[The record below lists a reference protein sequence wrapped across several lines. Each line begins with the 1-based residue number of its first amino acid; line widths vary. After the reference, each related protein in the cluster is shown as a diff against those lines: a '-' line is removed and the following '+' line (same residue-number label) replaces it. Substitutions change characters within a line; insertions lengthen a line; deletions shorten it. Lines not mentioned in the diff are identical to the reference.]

1 LRASTTT
8 HINSLAQAKIAQ
20 KDEKGYL
27 MLRWLPENVATF
39 GGDVD
44 DIFWLIYVIVGVW
57 FVLTYSVI
65 IYALFRYRHSRQPRA
80 VYIQGNTPAQYG
92 WLLALGLVVLVLD
105 IGIDERSAEVWERIK
120 SSPPAADVQMRVTA
134 KRFNWEVR
142 YTGPDGHFDTAD
154 DLQIDGELHVP
165 VNKVVQVVLG
175 SKDVI
180 HSFFLPH
187 LRLKQDA
194 MPGRTIPVWFQ
205 ATKPGVYPL
214 PCAELC
220 GFGHTGML
228 GNLTVHTPE
237 DYAVWVK
244 KRWPAS

>member
-1 LRASTTT
+1 
-8 HINSLAQAKIAQ
+8 
-20 KDEKGYL
+20 

-39 GGDVD
+39 GGDID
-44 DIFWLIYVIVGVW
+44 RLMELIYAIVGVW
-57 FVLTYSVI
+57 FVLTYG
-65 IYALFRYRHSRQPRA
+65 ALVYILVRYRRGRQPHA
-80 VYIQGNTPAQYG
+80 AYVSGSTFAQYG
-92 WLLALGLVVLVLD
+92 WLLALGAVVLALD
-105 IGIDERSAEVWERIK
+105 IGIDLRGHTVWAKIK
-120 SSPPAADVQMRVTA
+120 EQVPPASVQVRVMA
-134 KRFNWEVR
+134 KQFNWEVR
-142 YTGPDGHFDTAD
+142 YPGPDGRFDTAD

-165 VNKVVQVVLG
+165 VDQVVHVSLS

-194 MPGRTIPVWFQ
+194 MPGRTTPLWFQ
-205 ATKPGVYPL
+205 AVKAGVYPW

-228 GNLTVHTPE
+228 GSLTVHTPE
-237 DYAVWVK
+237 DYAAWVK